1 MDLLFESTKTYG
13 SQLQNTIV
21 DKEHQMQDRM
31 LRDGQVDLVPVKF
44 TE

>member
-21 DKEHQMQDRM
+21 DKELQMQDRM
-31 LRDGQVDLVPVKF
+31 LRDGHAITSQIVY
-44 TE
+44 